1 MIIETIV
8 STIDKNERV
17 NFSPF
22 GIKKKNKQIFISPY
36 IPSKTLIN
44 LEATKCAVVN
54 YTDDTSFFV
63 DCIIGNKKFKKK
75 KCKNFSGFFL
85 EDCFGYEQVKVKKII
100 KNKLR
105 PTFVCEIDKSFHI
118 KNYEG
123 HNRAKASIIEA
134 CILASRVHLLG
145 KKKILNELNY
155 LSIAVEKTAGSLEKK
170 SWKKIL
176 NYINKKI
183 DEK

>member
-8 STIDKNERV
+8 STLDNHGKV

-22 GIKKKNKQIFISPY
+22 GIKKNKNQIYISPY
-36 IPSKTLIN
+36 IPSRTLLN
-44 LEATKCAVVN
+44 LKSTKCAVVN
-54 YTDDTSFFV
+54 YTDNTSFFV

-85 EDCFGYEQVKVKKII
+85 ENCYGYEQVRVKKTI
-100 KNKLR
+100 KDKLR
-105 PTFVCEIDKSFHI
+105 PTFVCEIDKSFQI

-134 CILASRVHLLG
+134 CILASRVNLLD
-145 KKKILNELNY
+145 KKKILTELNY
-155 LSIAVEKTAGSLEKK
+155 LSISVEKTAGFLEKK

-176 NYINKKI
+176 KFINEKT

>member
-8 STIDKNERV
+8 STIDNDGKV

-22 GIKKKNKQIFISPY
+22 GIKKNKNQIYISPY
-36 IPSKTLIN
+36 IPSRTLLN
-44 LEATKCAVVN
+44 LKSTKCAVVN
-54 YTDDTSFFV
+54 YTDNTSFFV

-145 KKKILNELNY
+145 KKKIFNELNY

-170 SWKKIL
+170 SWNKIL

>member
-8 STIDKNERV
+8 STLDNHGKV

-22 GIKKKNKQIFISPY
+22 GIKKNKNQIHISPY
-36 IPSKTLIN
+36 IPSRTLLN
-44 LEATKCAVVN
+44 LESTKCAVVN
-54 YTDDTSFFV
+54 YTDNTSFFV

-75 KCKNFSGFFL
+75 KCRKFPGFFL
-85 EDCFGYEQVKVKKII
+85 ENCFGYEQVRVKKII
-100 KNKLR
+100 KDKLR
-105 PTFVCEIDKSFHI
+105 PTFICKIDKSFQI

-134 CILASRVHLLG
+134 CILASRVNLLD
-145 KKKILNELNY
+145 KKKILTEINY
-155 LSIAVEKTAGSLEKK
+155 LSISVEKTAGFLEKK

-176 NYINKKI
+176 KFINEKI

>member
-1 MIIETIV
+1 MIIETII
-8 STIDKNERV
+8 STIDNEEEV

-22 GIKKKNKQIFISPY
+22 GIQKNKNQILISPY
-36 IPSKTLIN
+36 IPSKTLLN
-44 LEATKCAVVN
+44 LKLTKCAVVN
-54 YTDDTSFFV
+54 YTDNTNFFV
-63 DCIIGNKKFKKK
+63 NCIIGNKKFKKK

-134 CILASRVHLLG
+134 CILASRVHLLR
-145 KKKILNELNY
+145 KNKILNELSY

-183 DEK
+183 DGK